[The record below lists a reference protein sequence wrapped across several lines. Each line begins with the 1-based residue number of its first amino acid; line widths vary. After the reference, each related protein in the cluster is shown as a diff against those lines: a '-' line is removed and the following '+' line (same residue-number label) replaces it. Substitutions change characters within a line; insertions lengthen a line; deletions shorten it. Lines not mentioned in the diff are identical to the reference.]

1 MFRQRQTLHDEGA
14 AQQTPWWNREDPP
27 TCSPAPSMQL
37 PGEEVGH
44 DTQAV
49 GYLCSAQ
56 SCNMFTV
63 EAHAGAFARHRVLLG
78 PYIMPCA

>member
-1 MFRQRQTLHDEGA
+1 MKEQPSKRHGGTVKTIHVFTGTLDA
-14 AQQTPWWNREDPP
+14 AP
-27 TCSPAPSMQL
+27 L
-37 PGEEVGH
+37 GEEVGR

-63 EAHAGAFARHRVLLG
+63 EAFGGAFARYRVLLG